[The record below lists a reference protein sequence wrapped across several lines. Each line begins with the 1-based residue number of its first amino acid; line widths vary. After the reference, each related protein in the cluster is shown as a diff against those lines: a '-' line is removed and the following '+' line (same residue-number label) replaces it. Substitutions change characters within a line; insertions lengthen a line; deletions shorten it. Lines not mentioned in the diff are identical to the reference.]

1 VSNFLGSEPFYAGIA
16 PLLVAV
22 AIAAMLART
31 RYAWL
36 AVAAAYATM
45 ILLSTGYAVT
55 PLTVARKIA
64 LLGLATPLVGVAVDA
79 LPLRSR
85 TVAPILAVGAGLV
98 SLWVFSTV
106 LSQREEASRLV
117 AGAGVAVFVT
127 LLALL
132 VLQQRQD
139 GLRSG
144 AAGLGMGLAVGVAG
158 FLSASIGALFSG
170 VAIAAG
176 CGGVLLVQV
185 LLARPLAAGFSGALP
200 IGLLC
205 ALIAAGTLL
214 LAQLPWHALPL
225 LLLVPAATLLPAPG
239 RGHPIVRAT
248 VLAAYALVAASAPI
262 LAAWHATRGSVS

>member
-1 VSNFLGSEPFYAGIA
+1 MSNFLGSEPFYAGIA

-117 AGAGVAVFVT
+117 AGAGVTVFVT

-139 GLRSG
+139 GLRAG
-144 AAGLGMGLAVGVAG
+144 AAGVGLGLAG
-158 FLSASIGALFSG
+158 ASPGSVRVDRIHALRHQRRRRCGAM
-170 VAIAAG
+170 
-176 CGGVLLVQV
+176 LLVQV
-185 LLARPLAAGFSGALP
+185 LFSRGIAPGYTGTLP
-200 IGLLC
+200 IGMPLRLVRVG
-205 ALIAAGTLL
+205 ALL
-214 LAQLPWHALPL
+214 LAQLTWHALPL
-225 LLLVPAATLLPAPG
+225 LLVVPAATLLPAAG
-239 RGHPIVRAT
+239 AAT
-248 VLAAYALVAASAPI
+248 RSSAPRS
-262 LAAWHATRGSVS
+262 LPPMRWSPRAPPFSPRGTPRAVP